1 MKVFGIC
8 GSPRNNTTYYVLK
21 EALDKL
27 NNHGFETGL
36 FSCFGKDIG
45 PCMHCDY
52 CLEHKKCISHD
63 DMLEVYEKLQQCDGL
78 ILATPVQ
85 SGGISSNLSAIMDR
99 TRALEA
105 VDYNILRGKIGMS
118 IAVGG
123 DRTGGQDFAHLKNI
137 TYFMIHGI
145 IPVSGGPF
153 GSNLG
158 ASFWSRDSIEDIK
171 KDNYGFES
179 LNRTLAEFEKFLQTF
194 PDGSMEKLAFE
205 MLYWTGM
212 RAGEL
217 IGLFLK
223 DFDLDKG
230 IVSINKSAYV
240 ENGRTFFTRTK
251 TISSNRVID
260 IPQFLVNDIENYLN
274 ILKCKNPE
282 IQIFDTSVAKLSY
295 LI

>member
-8 GSPRNNTTYYVLK
+8 ASPRNNSTEYVLK
-21 EALDKL
+21 TALDKL
-27 NNHGFETGL
+27 EEHNIETEM
-36 FSCFGKDIG
+36 FTCQAKNIK

-52 CLEHKKCISHD
+52 CLKNKKCIIDD
-63 DMLEVYEKLQQCDGL
+63 DMKGVYEGLQNSDGI

-105 VDYNILRGKIGMS
+105 IDYNLLRGKIGMS

-158 ASFWSRDSIEDIK
+158 ASFWSNDSLDDIK
-171 KDNYGFES
+171 EDEYGMGS
-179 LNRTLAEFEKFLQTF
+179 LNRTLREFENFL
-194 PDGSMEKLAFE
+194 
-205 MLYWTGM
+205 
-212 RAGEL
+212 
-217 IGLFLK
+217 
-223 DFDLDKG
+223 
-230 IVSINKSAYV
+230 NKY
-240 ENGRTFFTRTK
+240 
-251 TISSNRVID
+251 I
-260 IPQFLVNDIENYLN
+260 
-274 ILKCKNPE
+274 
-282 IQIFDTSVAKLSY
+282 
-295 LI
+295 

>member
-27 NNHGFETGL
+27 NNHGFETEL
-36 FSCFGKDIG
+36 FSCFEKHIG

-63 DMLEVYEKLQQCDGL
+63 DMLEIYEKLQQCDGL

-158 ASFWSRDSIEDIK
+158 ASFGGCD
-171 KDNYGFES
+171 
-179 LNRTLAEFEKFLQTF
+179 
-194 PDGSMEKLAFE
+194 
-205 MLYWTGM
+205 
-212 RAGEL
+212 
-217 IGLFLK
+217 
-223 DFDLDKG
+223 
-230 IVSINKSAYV
+230 
-240 ENGRTFFTRTK
+240 
-251 TISSNRVID
+251 
-260 IPQFLVNDIENYLN
+260 
-274 ILKCKNPE
+274 
-282 IQIFDTSVAKLSY
+282 SY
-295 LI
+295 LRNTWL

>member
-8 GSPRNNTTYYVLK
+8 ASPRKSTTEY
-21 EALDKL
+21 ALNKALAKL
-27 NNHGFETGL
+27 ENDGFETEIFTCHGRDL
-36 FSCFGKDIG
+36 K

-52 CLEHKKCISHD
+52 CLENKKCIISD
-63 DMLEVYEKLQQCDGL
+63 DMAEIYESLLDSDGI

-85 SGGISSNLSAIMDR
+85 SGGISANLAIIMDR

-158 ASFWSRDSIEDIK
+158 ASFWSNDSINAIK
-171 KDNYGFES
+171 DDDYGMES
-179 LNRTLAEFEKFLQTF
+179 
-194 PDGSMEKLAFE
+194 
-205 MLYWTGM
+205 
-212 RAGEL
+212 
-217 IGLFLK
+217 I
-223 DFDLDKG
+223 
-230 IVSINKSAYV
+230 
-240 ENGRTFFTRTK
+240 
-251 TISSNRVID
+251 
-260 IPQFLVNDIENYLN
+260 
-274 ILKCKNPE
+274 
-282 IQIFDTSVAKLSY
+282 
-295 LI
+295 